1 MIKAIYLF
9 LIASLVGVEIS
20 IGAFV
25 APTIFFPDN
34 LIGSGVLTHFQSGQL
49 MSAIFVKYNKFL
61 IAICVISLIFEMV
74 KFNNNKKLSFYNRFS
89 TLMIALL
96 NLILGL
102 LFVLFF
108 TDYILSAQNNGAAAT
123 VTTQFLQIH
132 KASEWC
138 MKIMMIAQVFLFFI
152 NFSREKEPKKQ
163 NLGEIKADESSKI

>member
-96 NLILGL
+96 NH
-102 LFVLFF
+102 
-108 TDYILSAQNNGAAAT
+108 GAAAT

-138 MKIMMIAQVFLFFI
+138 MKIMMIAQVFLFFM
-152 NFSREKEPKKQ
+152 NFLREKEPKKQ
-163 NLGEIKADESSKI
+163 DLGEIKADESSKI